1 MGQVTNLIRHQMKT
15 LVFATANSNKVKEVQ
30 MLVSEKISL
39 RSLTDIG
46 CLEELPE
53 THETIPENSLEKAQ
67 YVFDHYAVDCFAEDT
82 GLEVAALGGQPGVHT
97 AHYAGTRDPAANIA
111 LLLKNLEGENDRR
124 AQFRTVITLIIDGEV
139 NQFTGIVT
147 GTIATAPKG
156 NDGFGYDPVFIP
168 EGSDRTFAEMT
179 LEEKTQ
185 LSHRARAVIAMTSY
199 LLTRF

>member
-1 MGQVTNLIRHQMKT
+1 MKT
-15 LVFATANSNKVKEVQ
+15 LVFATANSNKVREVQ
-30 MLVSEKISL
+30 MLVSEKITL

-67 YVFDHYAVDCFAEDT
+67 YVFDHYGADCFAEDT
-82 GLEVAALGGQPGVHT
+82 GLEVLSLGGAPGVHT

-111 LLLKNLEGENDRR
+111 LLLKNLEGVNDRR
-124 AQFRTVITLIIDGEV
+124 AQFRTVITLIIDGEI

-147 GTIATAPKG
+147 GTIATTPTG
-156 NDGFGYDPVFIP
+156 SDGFGYDPVFIP
-168 EGSDRTFAEMT
+168 DGSDRTFAEMT
-179 LEEKTQ
+179 LEEKTK
-185 LSHRARAVIAMTSY
+185 LSHRARAVIAMTTY